1 MRSRKKM
8 WMSVL
13 IFTILCWAGMSCRP
27 PSEGVGS
34 DESTIRDSEVRA
46 EMKTT
51 DLSREQI
58 IDAANKV
65 ARNHGLNPDQMMI
78 RYDEGNEYWRASTS
92 NYKDMPELA
101 DKDYQAVSYWMKP
114 ISPEGGFWVLVDKKT
129 GRILKTVRLD

>member
-1 MRSRKKM
+1 MISRKKM
-8 WMSVL
+8 WISVL
-13 IFTILCWAGMSCRP
+13 IFTILCLAGMSCKP

-58 IDAANKV
+58 IDAANKA
-65 ARNHGLNPDQMMI
+65 ARNHGLDPDQMDVV
-78 RYDEGNEYWRASTS
+78 YDEGNGYWRVA

-101 DKDYQAVSYWMKP
+101 DKDYQAVAYLQKP
-114 ISPEGGFWVLVDKKT
+114 TAPEGGFWVLVDKKT
-129 GRILKTVRLD
+129 GRILKTVRLN